1 MNRSQEREQAFII
14 LFEKVFHPEIPEE
27 ELMTLAEE
35 TEFITAT
42 PFTPELVAKT
52 LENLNTVDEEISRFA
67 VGWSLGRMNKVSLAI
82 LRLAVAEILYF
93 DDIPA
98 SVSINE
104 AVELAKKYASQKDGS
119 FINGIL
125 GSIAR
130 EQENS

>member
-42 PFTPELVAKT
+42 PFTRELVAKT

>member
-42 PFTPELVAKT
+42 PFNRELVAKT

-104 AVELAKKYASQKDGS
+104 AVELAKKYGGDESPA
-119 FINGIL
+119 FVNGVL
-125 GSIAR
+125 AHVAGK
-130 EQENS
+130 